1 MIRYMHAALNPFNPG
16 SGLKPPALVG
26 RDAELKALEV
36 TVQRV
41 CNGLAARGMVL
52 TGLRGVGKTVLLN
65 EMRDGAEAAGWFV
78 VSIEARGDSAGGV
91 SVRHILARE
100 ITARARRLSRRKGLT
115 DGVRQALQSVAAFNL
130 RLGTS
135 GIDLGVEVVPGR
147 ADSGDIEVDLP
158 ELVQDLSAALREQ
171 GSAFGLFID
180 EMQDLDAD
188 LLRAL
193 LVTQH
198 QAGQRAWPF
207 YIVGA
212 GLPHLPAVLAEAR
225 SYAERLFDYRSI
237 SRLSEPDATD
247 ALADPVRPHGVEF
260 QADALATLLAAS
272 DGYPYFLQE
281 YGRAAWEVADGPA
294 ITIEDAKTSVAIGL
308 DRLDAGFFRA
318 RWNRATRSERRVLIA
333 MAEDQDTP
341 SLSSDVARR
350 MGLRPTSLGP
360 YRANLINKGLV
371 YAPEHGVLAYTVP
384 GMAAYVHRHREDA

>member
-1 MIRYMHAALNPFNPG
+1 MQAALNPFNPG

-36 TVQRV
+36 TVQRA
-41 CNGLAARGMVL
+41 CNGLAARGIVL

-65 EMRDGAEAAGWFV
+65 EMLDRVEAAGWFV
-78 VSIEARGDSAGGV
+78 VSIEARGDNAGGV

-100 ITARARRLSRRKGLT
+100 ITAQARRLSRRKGLT
-115 DGVRQALQSVAAFNL
+115 DRVRQALQSVAAFNL

-135 GIDLGVEVVPGR
+135 GIDLGVEIVPGR

-198 QAGQRAWPF
+198 HAGQRAWPF

-247 ALADPVRPHGVEF
+247 ALADPVRPHGVGFE
-260 QADALATLLAAS
+260 ADALAALLAAS

-294 ITIEDAKTSVAIGL
+294 ITIEDAKTSVVIGL
-308 DRLDAGFFRA
+308 DRLELDS
-318 RWNRATRSERRVLIA
+318 SERDGTGPLALNGAFSSLWQKTR
-333 MAEDQDTP
+333 TP
-341 SLSSDVARR
+341 RPCPAR
-350 MGLRPTSLGP
+350 
-360 YRANLINKGLV
+360 
-371 YAPEHGVLAYTVP
+371 
-384 GMAAYVHRHREDA
+384 